1 MIKYVETTP
10 TADEFNTLTDS
21 VGWGRADKIIVE
33 KALKNTIYSI
43 CVYNDNSL
51 VGFGR
56 LIGDMTMFLYVQD
69 VMVSPQYQ
77 GQKIGTH
84 IMEHLITKVN
94 EFKKYSPD
102 IRTYLGASKGKDLF
116 YKKFGFVTREE
127 AGLGAGMVLF
137 W

>member
-33 KALKNTIYSI
+33 KALENTVYSI

-56 LIGDMTMFLYVQD
+56 LIGDMTMFLYIQD
-69 VMVSPQYQ
+69 VMVSPEHQ

-84 IMEHLITKVN
+84 IMEHLINKVN
-94 EFKKYSPD
+94 DLKKDAPD
-102 IRTYLGASKGKDLF
+102 IRTYLGASKGKDSF

-137 W
+137 

>member
-43 CVYNDNSL
+43 CVYDDNSL

-56 LIGDMTMFLYVQD
+56 LIGDMTMFLYIQD
-69 VMVSPQYQ
+69 VMVSPEHQ

-84 IMEHLITKVN
+84 IMEHLINKVN
-94 EFKKYSPD
+94 DLKKDGSD
-102 IRTYLGASKGKDLF
+102 IRTYLGASKGKDSF

-137 W
+137 

>member
-33 KALKNTIYSI
+33 KALENTVYSI
-43 CVYNDNSL
+43 CVYDDNNI

-56 LIGDMTMFLYVQD
+56 LIGDMAMFLYVQD

-84 IMEHLITKVN
+84 IMEHLINKVN
-94 EFKKYSPD
+94 DLKKDNPD
-102 IRTYLGASKGKDLF
+102 IRTYLGASKGKDSF

-137 W
+137 

>member
-69 VMVSPQYQ
+69 VMVSPEHQ

-84 IMEHLITKVN
+84 IMEHLINKVN
-94 EFKKYSPD
+94 
-102 IRTYLGASKGKDLF
+102 DL
-116 YKKFGFVTREE
+116 KNILLISEHT
-127 AGLGAGMVLF
+127 
-137 W
+137 

>member
-137 W
+137 

>member
-56 LIGDMTMFLYVQD
+56 LIGDMTMFLYIQD

-137 W
+137 

>member
-69 VMVSPQYQ
+69 VMVSPEHQ

-84 IMEHLITKVN
+84 IMEHLINKVN
-94 EFKKYSPD
+94 DLKKDGPD
-102 IRTYLGASKGKDLF
+102 IRTYLGASKGKDSF

-137 W
+137 